1 MSTCNGLNK
10 TTKCVLYQGVN
21 VVQSKTSASTVHMSP
36 VVTNDSAWDTSHR
49 HMMSR
54 HGLLRMDD
62 IWLSV
67 RVSTRSYGFILQPER
82 GTHGLTVQ
90 LVISPPDRKSSDI
103 HLPIVHARVAM
114 VAFVIQHAG
123 VRIQV
128 GLLSCTSDPDVA
140 KADALTVHQ

>member
-10 TTKCVLYQGVN
+10 TTKCVLYQRVG

-36 VVTNDSAWDTSHR
+36 VVTNDMGYISHR

-67 RVSTRSYGFILQPER
+67 RLFTRSYGYTLQPER